1 MATKTVLV
9 LGATGGIGGEMART
23 LLARG
28 WLVRALTRSGTPGL
42 RDGIA
47 WEPGDALVAEDV
59 RRAAHGASL
68 IVHAVNPPGYRHWQT
83 LVLPMLAN
91 TLAAARTNGARVLLP
106 GTVYNYGPDVF
117 PFIAEDAPQ
126 AALTRKGAIRVAM
139 ERELE
144 AAAARGDSPV
154 LIVRAGDYFGPRAAN
169 NWFSQVLVKAGQA
182 PRAIQYPGRAGVGH
196 QWAYL
201 PDVAQTMAQLVE
213 RDDLPDFARFHM
225 DGHWDGDGTQMIA
238 AIRRVLGAP
247 DLPVKAFPWMLA
259 RLASP
264 VVPLFRELM
273 EMRYLWKEPVRLD
286 NARLRATLGDEPH
299 TPLDQ
304 AVRASLIGLG
314 CLPATPLASGR
325 AGVGEEFGTAP

>member
-9 LGATGGIGGEMART
+9 LGATGGIGGEMARK
-23 LLARG
+23 LFARG
-28 WLVRALTRSGTPGL
+28 WQVRALTRSGPTGL
-42 RDGIA
+42 RAGIE
-47 WEPGDALVAEDV
+47 WVRGDAMDGPSVRHAAEGV
-59 RRAAHGASL
+59 SV
-68 IVHAVNPPGYRHWQT
+68 IVHAVNPPRYRHWDK
-83 LVLPMLAN
+83 LVVPMMAN
-91 TLAAARTNGARVLLP
+91 TLAAAQAAGRARVLLP

-117 PFIAEDAPQ
+117 PLIGEDAPQ
-126 AALTRKGAIRVAM
+126 APLTRKGRIRVALEWQM
-139 ERELE
+139 EQ
-144 AAAARGDSPV
+144 AAARGACRA

-238 AIRRVLGAP
+238 AIRRVLRAP
-247 DLPVKAFPWMLA
+247 DLPVTAFPWMLA

-273 EMRYLWKEPVRLD
+273 EMRYLWQEPVRLD
-286 NARLRATLGDEPH
+286 NARLRATLGAEPH

-314 CLPATPLASGR
+314 CLAAPPVSGR
-325 AGVGEEFGTAP
+325 AGVGEELGTAP